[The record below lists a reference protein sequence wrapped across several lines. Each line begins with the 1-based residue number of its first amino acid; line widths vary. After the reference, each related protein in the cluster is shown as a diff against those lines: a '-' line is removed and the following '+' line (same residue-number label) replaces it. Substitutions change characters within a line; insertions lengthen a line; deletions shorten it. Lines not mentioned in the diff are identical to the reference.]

1 MSNDALKMMSF
12 DPRVPQIY
20 VYNAD
25 GVRFAHTQTADVE
38 GETPLGVYTGEAG
51 VYEIALTDDSD
62 LDRYE
67 QVILTDHVIG
77 SKVDLKRGSY
87 SFTVDDKAEETG
99 RFTLTFGKLDDEMLS
114 PSFYSPEKRRLRVVN
129 LQGGETIRVY
139 DTLGRQQVVRQAAG
153 ATDEF
158 EIESGVY
165 VIRIGQ
171 KNPVKGKVVVK

>member
-1 MSNDALKMMSF
+1 MRPDCGPA
-12 DPRVPQIY
+12 
-20 VYNAD
+20 
-25 GVRFAHTQTADVE
+25 T
-38 GETPLGVYTGEAG
+38 
-51 VYEIALTDDSD
+51 
-62 LDRYE
+62 
-67 QVILTDHVIG
+67 
-77 SKVDLKRGSY
+77 
-87 SFTVDDKAEETG
+87 
-99 RFTLTFGKLDDEMLS
+99 LDDEMLS

-171 KNPVKGKVVVK
+171 KNPVKGVIDRWVYYTLNRLKNDKKRKAWNRHPRLSFLYACL